1 MDKEKV
7 EKVFD
12 KYAAGNLN
20 LRVVIRI
27 IFSSCKD
34 IVDFLPDDK
43 GDFLGRRSLLAA
55 SKLIHRRIGLN
66 EILSQG
72 DEYWE
77 TENGK
82 RVDLA
87 LTNYLEKLKSRRQN
101 N

>member
-7 EKVFD
+7 EKVVD
-12 KYAAGNLN
+12 KYAAGNPN

-43 GDFLGRRSLLAA
+43 GDFLGRRSLLAS

-72 DEYWE
+72 DEYWG